1 MRSKEQATRCYTG
14 RKGITERVSINFTN
28 AYALHFLGLVV
39 LAFLIDTCIGYNY
52 FDRMSVMSRP
62 HFEMAGGNCKL
73 VNSLGEETAVDIGEH
88 TLGRGPLLKV
98 IALVVR
104 LGEN

>member
-1 MRSKEQATRCYTG
+1 
-14 RKGITERVSINFTN
+14 
-28 AYALHFLGLVV
+28 
-39 LAFLIDTCIGYNY
+39 
-52 FDRMSVMSRP
+52 MSVMSRP